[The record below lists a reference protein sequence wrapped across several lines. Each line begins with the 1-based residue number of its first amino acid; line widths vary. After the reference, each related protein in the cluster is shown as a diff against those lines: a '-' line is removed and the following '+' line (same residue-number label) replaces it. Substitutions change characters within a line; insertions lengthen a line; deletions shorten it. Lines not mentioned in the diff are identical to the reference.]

1 MSTSSEVVPDKAPMK
16 KAPVTVE
23 TRKQS
28 VDMQKKADEID
39 RRAWCTASS
48 TRRGVWGTLSS
59 PPAETV
65 SKSAESRETAS
76 QILIC
81 VSLSDD
87 TLGPKSM
94 LFQKFVVQVHTFSEA
109 AMLWRH
115 HPCPALHTHLA
126 GQTVAV
132 VVCRYGKVSRAG
144 TNREPTSGGR
154 HVSVRCGW
162 SGRAQM
168 PHLLHGWRG
177 DHGLGTLLS
186 VVSFPRSP
194 ARCSMAPAPALL
206 DLNGID
212 FSERI

>member
-94 LFQKFVVQVHTFSEA
+94 LFQKFVVHTR
-109 AMLWRH
+109 MLARG
-115 HPCPALHTHLA
+115 PSFLSACRNMPGDLRLVLPRALNDMLALGALRSVSLIARAGSLSIALLVPTFARICVCVGVTDSRVLA
-126 GQTVAV
+126 G
-132 VVCRYGKVSRAG
+132 KI
-144 TNREPTSGGR
+144 PF
-154 HVSVRCGW
+154 
-162 SGRAQM
+162 
-168 PHLLHGWRG
+168 
-177 DHGLGTLLS
+177 TLQVDS
-186 VVSFPRSP
+186 
-194 ARCSMAPAPALL
+194 
-206 DLNGID
+206 
-212 FSERI
+212 

>member
-1 MSTSSEVVPDKAPMK
+1 VSTSSEAVPDKAPMK

-65 SKSAESRETAS
+65 SKSAESSETAS

-94 LFQKFVVQVHTFSEA
+94 LFQKFVVHTR
-109 AMLWRH
+109 MLGRR
-115 HPCPALHTHLA
+115 PSCLSACRNMPGDLRLVLPRALNDMLA
-126 GQTVAV
+126 LGALWS
-132 VVCRYGKVSRAG
+132 VSLIARAG
-144 TNREPTSGGR
+144 S
-154 HVSVRCGW
+154 
-162 SGRAQM
+162 
-168 PHLLHGWRG
+168 
-177 DHGLGTLLS
+177 LS
-186 VVSFPRSP
+186 I
-194 ARCSMAPAPALL
+194 ALL
-206 DLNGID
+206 VPEDLRTDSRVPSVKIPFKSIHAAVTMLDGVGD
-212 FSERI
+212 RHATD